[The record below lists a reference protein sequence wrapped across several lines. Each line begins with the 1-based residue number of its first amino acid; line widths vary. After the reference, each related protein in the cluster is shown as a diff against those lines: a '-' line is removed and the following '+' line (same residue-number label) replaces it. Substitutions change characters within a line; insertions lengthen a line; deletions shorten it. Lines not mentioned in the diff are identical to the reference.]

1 MGRCGRFEAA
11 NEFISVPGAADV
23 RGNDPGF
30 ILVANDKVVIAE
42 DLFFPSN
49 VVFIDHGDGLI
60 TRSFHLSEITVHTN
74 TFTNC
79 RYDRTHSHLIPLKG
93 RYWVTCNGAQ

>member
-1 MGRCGRFEAA
+1 VKRIFNGKPAA
-11 NEFISVPGAADV
+11 QPHTGTDYAISADTPV
-23 RGNDPGF
+23 VA
-30 ILVANDKVVIAE
+30 VANDKVVIAE

-60 TRSFHLSEITVHTN
+60 TMSFHLSEITVHTN

-93 RYWVTCNGAQ
+93 QYWVTCNGAQ